1 MSGPRLAAPATLRGS
16 QNRSTAP
23 AVPTAANFWSVAQI
37 GSIVE
42 VGYGS
47 GSDFPQYAALHTDSS
62 FLRLNCGPGSAWGT
76 SIILLPSFW
85 AAGSYFQGAPITAAW
100 RNEGTDLVMSF
111 MGSISGLQAQGQIRL
126 TPPAPNFI
134 SGTLIINVEGF
145 VNLDR
150 RPGEAFKPVALS
162 SMHISANQCDAH
174 SAEVD
179 SQSFPIPAH
188 GWIIQPP
195 AVGRLFALRGGS
207 STWKTNAP
215 TLEILLNEPLEI
227 TGWETE
233 SSNPDGDNIG
243 FWATTDQLIR
253 SWQYTVIAKP

>member
-1 MSGPRLAAPATLRGS
+1 LLIANQTRSIAPA
-16 QNRSTAP
+16 A
-23 AVPTAANFWSVAQI
+23 PTAANFWSVTQI

-62 FLRLNCGPGSAWGT
+62 FLRLNYGPGSGWGT

-85 AAGSYFQGAPITAAW
+85 AVGRYFQGAPITAAW
-100 RNEGTDLVMSF
+100 SNEGTDLVIGF
-111 MGSISGLQAQGQIRL
+111 KGSISGLQVQGQIRL
-126 TPPAPNFI
+126 APPAPNFI
-134 SGTLIINVEGF
+134 SGTLTVNVDGF
-145 VNLDR
+145 VNIDR
-150 RPGEAFKPVALS
+150 RPGESFKPVALS
-162 SMHISANQCDAH
+162 SMHISANQCDTH
-174 SAEVD
+174 CAEVD
-179 SQSFPIPAH
+179 SQSFPISAH

-227 TGWETE
+227 TGWEAE
-233 SSNPDGDNIG
+233 SSNPDDDNIG
-243 FWATTDQLIR
+243 FWATTDQVIR

>member
-1 MSGPRLAAPATLRGS
+1 LRIAKGRATRPA
-16 QNRSTAP
+16 
-23 AVPTAANFWSVAQI
+23 PTAANFWSVTQI
-37 GSIVE
+37 GSVVE

-47 GSDFPQYAALHTDSS
+47 GTDFPQYAALHTDSS
-62 FLRLNCGPGSAWGT
+62 FLRLNYGPGSAWGT

-85 AAGSYFQGAPITAAW
+85 AAGWYFQGAPITATW
-100 RNEGTDLVMSF
+100 RNEGTDLVIWF
-111 MGSISGLQAQGQIRL
+111 KGSISGLQAQGQIRL
-126 TPPAPNFI
+126 APPAPNFI
-134 SGTLIINVEGF
+134 SGTLTVNVDGF
-145 VNLDR
+145 VNMDR

-195 AVGRLFALRGGS
+195 AVGRLFALRGGN

-215 TLEILLNEPLEI
+215 TIEILLNEPLEI
-227 TGWETE
+227 TGWQAE
-233 SSNPDGDNIG
+233 SSNPDDDNIG

-253 SWQYTVIAKP
+253 SWQYTVISKP